1 MTSWTGR
8 VSTITLVVE
17 DLAVARRF
25 YTEAFGVPVVFEDP
39 QSAVVRVG
47 GILVNLLVSTAAAEL
62 LAPAAVGAAGG
73 GPRFVL
79 TVDVADVDAVCAVL
93 AERGVTLLN
102 GPVDRPWGVRT
113 ASFADPDGHV
123 WEVAR

>member
-1 MTSWTGR
+1 MTSWAGL

-47 GILVNLLVSTAAAEL
+47 GILVNLLSTTAAAEL

-79 TVDVADVDAVCAVL
+79 TVDVADVDAVCAAL
-93 AERGVTLLN
+93 AERGVSLLN

-123 WEVAR
+123 WEIAQ